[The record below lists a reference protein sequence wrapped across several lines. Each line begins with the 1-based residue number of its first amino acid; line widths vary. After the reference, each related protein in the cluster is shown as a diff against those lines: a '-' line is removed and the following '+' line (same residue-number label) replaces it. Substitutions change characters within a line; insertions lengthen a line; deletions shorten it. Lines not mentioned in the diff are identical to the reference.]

1 MAGRDEE
8 QSPPASRRVETNEYA
23 GSAKV
28 GDDQSLSARA
38 AARSRADGHESAC
51 WGGSGGEPHGDQVI
65 DNTASGT
72 SENLNILDSRYGRRN
87 APAQRG
93 QALDGVEDHSSGR
106 VRLEGEPCRARL
118 TPSRHRSAYRLTHL
132 RPPA

>member
-93 QALDGVEDHSSGR
+93 QALDGVEDHSNLVAYDLKASHAGR
-106 VRLEGEPCRARL
+106 G
-118 TPSRHRSAYRLTHL
+118 
-132 RPPA
+132 